1 MTALFRTALAAA
13 AFSGLL
19 AAAPVYVRDDAGVQG
34 DSPWAFSS
42 VISGQTNL
50 SGSSNVG
57 FGAFALQFSQTNGNP
72 WTNFLTYCLDPDQSL
87 RPFDTSYSVVTS
99 NDYSP
104 SGNYISQ
111 LWGLYYGQSV
121 SANPLINGVNYTT
134 AQASAAFQLALSELT
149 RENGAPGGWDV
160 NNGNFK
166 IISISDATAAS
177 LANFML
183 AQLTANGSGPQLW
196 MFTSPSRQ
204 DLVYLP
210 PPGDQPTPEPST
222 LALFG
227 GGLLGLGLI
236 RRRARRA

>member
-1 MTALFRTALAAA
+1 MTAQFRIAFAAA
-13 AFSGLL
+13 AFSGWL
-19 AAAPVYVRDDAGVQG
+19 AAAPVYVRDNAGVQG

-50 SGSSNVG
+50 SGSTNVG
-57 FGAFALQFSQTNGNP
+57 FGAFALQFSFTNGNP
-72 WTNFLTYCLDPDQSL
+72 WTSFLTYCLDPDQSL
-87 RPFDTSYSVVTS
+87 RPFDTSYNVVTS
-99 NDYSP
+99 NNYSP

-121 SANPLINGVNYTT
+121 AANPLINGVNYTT
-134 AQASAAFQLALSELT
+134 AQASAAFQLALWELT

-166 IISISDATAAS
+166 ITSISDATAAS

-204 DLVYLP
+204 DLVYQP
-210 PPGDQPTPEPST
+210 PPGDEPTPEPST
-222 LALFG
+222 LALFA

-236 RRRARRA
+236 RRRAPRP